1 MTTKLVTPETIINP
15 AKVMPDVL
23 SPQYGNVFKELENG
37 IYAAL
42 ETYSNVHRGSGHNSM
57 VTTHLYEQAREMVLE
72 YLGLNK
78 DSYLVIFG
86 SDRRSEKLKSKLKP
100 ADYQCI
106 SSHEIGLPLGIVAL
120 AVKRNKLPEHI
131 SFQTG
136 GGTARLVSPDR
147 ITWAKAPDRFEAGT
161 PAIVNAIAFARALGF
176 IKKYGYYTFHDAK
189 NQPLTAESILKNDRF
204 EAFAGSDLLEKV
216 RQTVIGLNMSVPTRE
231 GEKTFVNLDN
241 AASTRTFSPIWDAFR
256 TALSQPSQVQKEIV
270 EMTKTICADVM
281 GASLD
286 HYEVIFTS
294 NTTEAINLVAE
305 SLGLEST
312 AGMEPVVLNTIMEHT
327 SNELPWRMTPGI
339 SMVSVKTNEEGFF
352 DLVETEQLL
361 REYNQEKKY
370 PNKQI
375 TLVAVTGASNVLGT
389 FNNLTQIS
397 TLVHKY
403 GARLLVDAAQL
414 VAHRKVEM
422 ELCGIDFLACSAHK
436 VYAPFGTGVLITR
449 KGLLRF
455 SSSELEMI
463 RSSGEENAAGIAAF
477 GKALVLL
484 QRIGLNLIEQ
494 EERELTSYALRAM
507 NQIPGLKLYG
517 ISNPDSPEFINKGGV
532 IVFDLN
538 GKIAIAVAE
547 RLADTHGIGVRCG
560 CHCAHIMVKHLLK
573 IPPFGARLQH
583 IMLFLLPK
591 LSLPGITRISLGIE
605 NSKKDIDRLI
615 SGLKKTNHKPD
626 SKKIQSRASYKQQL
640 NELILG
646 TSLKVYGGRSE
657 LKPKN

>member
-15 AKVMPDVL
+15 AKTMSDVL
-23 SPQYGNVFKELENG
+23 SPRHTDVFKELEQG

-42 ETYSNVHRGSGHNSM
+42 ETYSNVHRGSGYNSM
-57 VTTHLYEQAREMVLE
+57 VTTHLYEQAREIVLE

-78 DSYLVIFG
+78 TNYLVIFG
-86 SDRRSEKLKSKLKP
+86 SDSRSEKLKSKLKP
-100 ADYQCI
+100 EDYQCI
-106 SSHEIGLPLGIVAL
+106 SSREIGLPLGIVAL
-120 AVKRNKLPEHI
+120 AVKRNKLTEHI
-131 SFQTG
+131 PFQSG
-136 GGTARLVSPDR
+136 GGTTRLVSPDR

-161 PAIVNAIAFARALGF
+161 PAIIIAIAFARALGF
-176 IKKYGYYTFHDAK
+176 IKKCGYYTFHDAK
-189 NQPLTAESILKNDRF
+189 RQPLTAESILKNDRF
-204 EAFAGSDLLEKV
+204 EACTGSDLLEKL
-216 RQTVIGLNMSVPTRE
+216 RQTIIGLNKSVPTRE

-256 TALSQPSQVQKEIV
+256 TALSQPGQVQKEIV
-270 EMTKTICADVM
+270 EMTKTICADVL
-281 GASLD
+281 GASSN

-305 SLGLEST
+305 SLGREASSDV
-312 AGMEPVVLNTIMEHT
+312 EPVVLNTIMEHN

-339 SMVSVKTNEEGFF
+339 SMVSVATDNVGFI
-352 DLVETEQLL
+352 DLIEMEQLL
-361 REYNQEKKY
+361 REYNQEKRY
-370 PNKQI
+370 PKKQI

-389 FNNLTQIS
+389 FNDLTQIS

-422 ELCGIDFLACSAHK
+422 ELCGIDYLACSAHK

-455 SSSELEMI
+455 STSELDMI

-484 QRIGLNLIEQ
+484 QRIGLDLIQ
-494 EERELTSYALRAM
+494 QKERELTSYALRAM
-507 NQIPGLKLYG
+507 DQIPGLKLYG

-538 GKIAIAVAE
+538 GKIAITVAE
-547 RLADTHGIGVRCG
+547 RLAEIHGIGVRCG
-560 CHCAHIMVKHLLK
+560 CHCAHIMIKHLLK

-591 LSLPGITRISLGIE
+591 LSLPGITRISLSIE
-605 NSKKDIDRLI
+605 NRKEDIDRLV
-615 SGLKKTNHKPD
+615 SGLKNMNIKPED
-626 SKKIQSRASYKQQL
+626 KKFQSRSSFKQHL
-640 NELILG
+640 NELTLG
-646 TSLKVYGGRSE
+646 ISGKVYGTGV
-657 LKPKN
+657 N

>member
-1 MTTKLVTPETIINP
+1 MNAIIDSFINV
-15 AKVMPDVL
+15 KKEPD
-23 SPQYGNVFKELENG
+23 SVFEENNSVFGELEQSV
-37 IYAAL
+37 YAAL
-42 ETYSNVHRGSGHNSM
+42 ETYSNVHRGSGHNSL

-72 YLGLNK
+72 YLGLDKN
-78 DSYLVIFG
+78 SYLVIFG
-86 SDRRSEKLKSKLKP
+86 SDSRSEKLKSKLKP
-100 ADYQCI
+100 ADYQSI
-106 SSHEIGLPLGIVAL
+106 SSHEIGLSLGIVAL
-120 AVKRNKLPEHI
+120 AVKRNRLSGIVP
-131 SFQTG
+131 FQTG

-161 PAIVNAIAFARALGF
+161 PAIVNAIAFARALQL

-189 NQPLTAESILKNDRF
+189 SQPLTAESILKNDRF
-204 EAFAGSDLLEKV
+204 EAFAGSDLLEKL

-231 GEKTFVNLDN
+231 GEKAFVNLDN
-241 AASTRTFSPIWDAFR
+241 AASTRTFLPVWDAFR
-256 TALSQPSQVQKEIV
+256 TALSQPGQVHKEIV
-270 EMTKTICADVM
+270 EMTKAICADVM
-281 GASLD
+281 GASSD

-305 SLGLEST
+305 SMGLEST
-312 AGMEPVVLNTIMEHT
+312 AEMEPVVLNTIMEHT

-339 SMVSVKTNEEGFF
+339 SMVSVKTNEEGFI
-352 DLVETEQLL
+352 DLVEMEHLL
-361 REYNQEKKY
+361 REYNHEKKY
-370 PNKQI
+370 PKKQI
-375 TLVAVTGASNVLGT
+375 MLVAVTGASNVLGT
-389 FNNLTQIS
+389 FNDLAQIG

-414 VAHRKVEM
+414 IAHRKVEM

-455 SSSELEMI
+455 SSSELEVI

-494 EERELTSYALRAM
+494 EERELTSYALREIS
-507 NQIPGLKLYG
+507 QIPGLKLFG
-517 ISNPDSPEFINKGGV
+517 ISNPDSPAFVNKGGV

-538 GKIAIAVAE
+538 GKIAITVAE
-547 RLADTHGIGVRCG
+547 RLADIHGIGVRCG
-560 CHCAHIMVKHLLK
+560 CHCAHIMVKYLLK

-605 NSKKDIDRLI
+605 NRKEDIDRLI
-615 SGLKKTNHKPD
+615 TGLKYMNLKPD
-626 SKKIQSRASYKQQL
+626 GKKIQSRASYKQQL

-646 TSLKVYGGRSE
+646 TSLKVYCGKSE
-657 LKPKN
+657 LKSKN